1 MIRPIWFIVMS
12 DAISC
17 VGRWLM
23 GLSDDDIFGRLS
35 PLPLYPLA
43 PSSPIRHDR
52 GRLTNAISI
61 TLIAAI
67 TANLSII

>member
-1 MIRPIWFIVMS
+1 
-12 DAISC
+12 
-17 VGRWLM
+17 M

-52 GRLTNAISI
+52 GPLTNMIKYYF
-61 TLIAAI
+61 LIAAI
-67 TANLSII
+67 AAIFSIILCLIDGIDLD

>member
-1 MIRPIWFIVMS
+1 
-12 DAISC
+12 
-17 VGRWLM
+17 M

-43 PSSPIRHDR
+43 FSSPIRHDR